1 MSYSLLW
8 IRRENACSSWGFST
22 KIWLVKL
29 QKTVCWEGMCVI
41 TKTWGERLV
50 YVEANLCSSQPAV
63 LPPHTGV
70 LSWVSW
76 AGTYLAFLQPSSIV
90 WIVSSHSLSW
100 QAVLLFLP
108 SLLQHDFSYEWDPSI
123 TGCINSVFR
132 KSLVCLFESI
142 SREVKG
148 FDMGCWKV
156 DGEADKLWVCSRLCG
171 WRRVFCSVVCC
182 KLTSWNTLFR
192 RANCQMGITEL
203 HILQMMP
210 LMSLSER
217 QVNARCRQIHN
228 KDHLFACLNS
238 FSAGSL
244 QITPLRGLPDPE
256 VLESCSQN
264 KIKPLY

>member
-1 MSYSLLW
+1 MLRRNVCDHENLRGKAGLCWSKSLLLP
-8 IRRENACSSWGFST
+8 ASCAST
-22 KIWLVKL
+22 SHR
-29 QKTVCWEGMCVI
+29 C
-41 TKTWGERLV
+41 
-50 YVEANLCSSQPAV
+50 AV
-63 LPPHTGV
+63 LGELGWYLSSLPPDN
-70 LSWVSW
+70 
-76 AGTYLAFLQPSSIV
+76 SIV